1 MNRKSVTPTPH
12 HVKTTRQYNAPR
24 RAEQAARTRRAI
36 LDAARELFVSQ
47 GYSASTIAEIAARA
61 EVAVDTIYATIG
73 RKPALMRELVESA
86 ISGTDHPVPAEE
98 RDYVQRTIQAPTA
111 REKFAAYAD
120 GLVAIHRRLAPIFL
134 SLRDAAAHDPD
145 CAALWKEIS
154 ERRAANMV
162 RFAGDLRATGEIR
175 ADLADDEVA
184 DVIWSMNAAEYF
196 DLLRRRGWTPERIGH
211 WLADAWARL
220 LLI

>member
-1 MNRKSVTPTPH
+1 MHEP
-12 HVKTTRQYNAPR
+12 VKATRRYHAPR

-36 LDAARELFVSQ
+36 LDAARELFVTH
-47 GYSASTIAEIAARA
+47 GYTASTIAEIAARA

-86 ISGTDHPVPAEE
+86 ISGTDHAVPARE
-98 RDYVQRTIQAPTA
+98 RDYVQRTMQAPTA
-111 REKFAAYAD
+111 RAKFTAYAH

-154 ERRAANMV
+154 DRRAANMLC
-162 RFAGDLRATGEIR
+162 FAAELRATGEVR
-175 ADLADDEVA
+175 ADLTDTEVA
-184 DVIWSMNAAEYF
+184 DVIWTMNAAEYF
-196 DLLRRRGWTPERIGH
+196 DLFTQRGWTPERIGR
-211 WLADAWARL
+211 WLTDAWERL
-220 LLI
+220 LLN